1 MTGVYTVTQINS
13 YIKNLFRQDFVLKNV
28 KIRGEIWNCKY
39 HTSGHIYFTLK
50 DEDAALNAIM
60 FKTNANNLSFRLE
73 DGLAV
78 EVTGRID
85 IYERDGKYQIY
96 AESIEKTG
104 IGDLNKKYQELFNMY
119 EEMGYFDQGYKR
131 PIPKYAKKI
140 GIVTASTGAA
150 IRDIITVSKRRNKY
164 VDLILFPALV
174 QGDKAKYSI
183 VDGINTLDKLGLDCI
198 IVGRGGGSMEDLWAF
213 NEPEVVEAIFNANTP
228 IISAVGHEVD
238 FTLADWVADLRAPT
252 PSAAAELAVC
262 DISEVINK
270 IDSMNRRIN
279 LAFNNTLRAY
289 KDNLDKLSI
298 RLKSLD
304 PAAKLDRNREDLIKL
319 EDELNLIMNNKL
331 KEYTNNLKVLAT
343 KLEGQS
349 PLKKLSSG
357 YSYVDNNGLNVSSID
372 DVEINDT
379 INIYVKDGTI
389 SAVVGGKHGRE
400 YK

>member
-50 DEDAALNAIM
+50 DEDSALNAIM
-60 FKTNANNLSFRLE
+60 FKTNANNLRFRLE

-198 IVGRGGGSMEDLWAF
+198 IVGRGGGSIEDLWAF

-343 KLEGQS
+343 KLECQS

>member
-50 DEDAALNAIM
+50 DEDSALNAIM
-60 FKTNANNLSFRLE
+60 FKTNANNLRFRLE

-183 VDGINTLDKLGLDCI
+183 VDGLKLLQI
-198 IVGRGGGSMEDLWAF
+198 HH
-213 NEPEVVEAIFNANTP
+213 P
-228 IISAVGHEVD
+228 
-238 FTLADWVADLRAPT
+238 
-252 PSAAAELAVC
+252 
-262 DISEVINK
+262 
-270 IDSMNRRIN
+270 RI
-279 LAFNNTLRAY
+279 L
-289 KDNLDKLSI
+289 
-298 RLKSLD
+298 
-304 PAAKLDRNREDLIKL
+304 
-319 EDELNLIMNNKL
+319 
-331 KEYTNNLKVLAT
+331 
-343 KLEGQS
+343 
-349 PLKKLSSG
+349 
-357 YSYVDNNGLNVSSID
+357 
-372 DVEINDT
+372 
-379 INIYVKDGTI
+379 
-389 SAVVGGKHGRE
+389 
-400 YK
+400 

>member
-304 PAAKLDRNREDLIKL
+304 PAAKLDKNREDLIKL

>member
-298 RLKSLD
+298 RLKNLD

>member
-78 EVTGRID
+78 EVNGRID

-304 PAAKLDRNREDLIKL
+304 PAAKLDKNREDLIKL

>member
-96 AESIEKTG
+96 AESIEKNG

-119 EEMGYFDQGYKR
+119 EEMGYFDKGYKR

-279 LAFNNTLRAY
+279 LAFNNTLRTY

-298 RLKSLD
+298 RLKALD
-304 PAAKLDRNREDLIKL
+304 PAAKLDKNREDLIKL

-331 KEYTNNLKVLAT
+331 KEYTNNLNVLAT

-400 YK
+400 

>member
-50 DEDAALNAIM
+50 DEDSALNAIM

-131 PIPKYAKKI
+131 PIPKYAKRI

-298 RLKSLD
+298 RLKALD

>member
-50 DEDAALNAIM
+50 DEDSALNAIM

-131 PIPKYAKKI
+131 PIPKYAKRI

-298 RLKSLD
+298 RLKTND
-304 PAAKLDRNREDLIKL
+304 PAAKLDKNREDLIKL

>member
-50 DEDAALNAIM
+50 DEDSALNAIM

-131 PIPKYAKKI
+131 PISKYAKRI

-298 RLKSLD
+298 RLKTND
-304 PAAKLDRNREDLIKL
+304 PAAKLDKNREDLIKL

>member
-50 DEDAALNAIM
+50 DEDSALNAIM
-60 FKTNANNLSFRLE
+60 FKTNANNLRFRLE

-400 YK
+400 Y